1 MPKPQFVR
9 VRLDET
15 ALILF
20 GDIGHEG
27 LNLYEWAFDLVETGY
42 KFSFSC
48 KADTGSFAVY
58 MTGAKGSPNEGK
70 TIGQWGGDIS
80 ECLSNLW
87 LIHEEFSVRNDWET
101 ANATISDRVKGM
113 VAQLKQK

>member
-42 KFSFSC
+42 K
-48 KADTGSFAVY
+48 G
-58 MTGAKGSPNEGK
+58 
-70 TIGQWGGDIS
+70 
-80 ECLSNLW
+80 
-87 LIHEEFSVRNDWET
+87 
-101 ANATISDRVKGM
+101 
-113 VAQLKQK
+113 